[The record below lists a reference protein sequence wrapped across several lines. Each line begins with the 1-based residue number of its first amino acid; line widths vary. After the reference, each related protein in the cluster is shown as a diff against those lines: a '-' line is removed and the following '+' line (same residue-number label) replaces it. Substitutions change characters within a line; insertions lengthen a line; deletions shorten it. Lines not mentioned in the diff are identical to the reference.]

1 MIKLNK
7 YQKEVEKQL
16 LEDEKQIIE
25 DLKKNYA
32 TALKDVKERIKIL
45 SANELTQSKIYQKQ
59 YQENL
64 EIQLKSIIDLLS
76 SDNVQSISDYLE
88 KTYQDG
94 FIGTLYNMQHEGV
107 PFIMPINQEAVVK
120 SITKKTEDFK
130 LSKTLYQNAQELK
143 KTIKSE
149 ITRGISKN
157 DSYTKISQRITMHSE
172 ADFNKSYRIARTEG
186 GRVQTE
192 AKFECMKRA
201 KANGADVVKE
211 WDSTMDS
218 RTRDTHVGLDGQ
230 IKELEEPFEIGGM
243 KAMYPHGFGVASE
256 DINCRCAVLERARW
270 AIDVD
275 ESFTKNIDGDMVE
288 FENVKDYQDYK
299 QKYFN
304 FYQKDDIMPK
314 KVNEEV
320 EKVQY
325 IGKLNLKNIGE
336 LKDIAITNE
345 VVLTDERLNEHI
357 LEKHKKEYEQLK
369 PYLKNIIEN
378 PDIIMK
384 DNIHSHT
391 IIMLKKIP
399 EIKKNGRVVVK
410 IAIANDEKHPK
421 NSIITLMK
429 LNDRTW
435 KQTLRNRGNVIFEK
449 K

>member
-1 MIKLNK
+1 
-7 YQKEVEKQL
+7 
-16 LEDEKQIIE
+16 
-25 DLKKNYA
+25 
-32 TALKDVKERIKIL
+32 
-45 SANELTQSKIYQKQ
+45 
-59 YQENL
+59 
-64 EIQLKSIIDLLS
+64 
-76 SDNVQSISDYLE
+76 
-88 KTYQDG
+88 
-94 FIGTLYNMQHEGV
+94 
-107 PFIMPINQEAVVK
+107 
-120 SITKKTEDFK
+120 
-130 LSKTLYQNAQELK
+130 
-143 KTIKSE
+143 
-149 ITRGISKN
+149 
-157 DSYTKISQRITMHSE
+157 
-172 ADFNKSYRIARTEG
+172 
-186 GRVQTE
+186 
-192 AKFECMKRA
+192 MKRA

-218 RTRDTHVGLDGQ
+218 RTRDTHVELDGQ
-230 IKELEEPFEIGGM
+230 IRELEEPFEIGGM
-243 KAMYPHGFGVASE
+243 KAMYPHGFGIASE

-270 AIDVD
+270 AIED
-275 ESFTKNIDGDMVE
+275 SNLTKNIDGDIVE
-288 FENVKDYQDYK
+288 FKNVKDYQDYK

-314 KVNEEV
+314 IVNEEV
-320 EKVQY
+320 KKVQY

-345 VVLTDERLNEHI
+345 VVLTDERLVEHI

-435 KQTLRNRGNVIFEK
+435 KQTLRNRGDVIFEK
-449 K
+449 R